1 MVTIVQEKESNMN
14 NLITGIAHLGLKVS
28 DIDKS
33 SAFYQTL
40 GFSVT
45 EKFAKKGENG
55 EVHVAF
61 LTSPKLTL
69 ELYQLPD
76 SIDNN
81 LSQSCNGIEHFA
93 LEVNDIDKML
103 NKIKAL
109 GYEINEGLV
118 YEKREYCEVSFFLI
132 SGPDGE
138 RVEFDM
144 TRYF

>member
-1 MVTIVQEKESNMN
+1 MT
-14 NLITGIAHLGLKVS
+14 HLGSKVS
-28 DIDKS
+28 KITITS
-33 SAFYQTL
+33 SVYQTL

-45 EKFAKKGENG
+45 EKFTKKGENG
-55 EVHVAF
+55 KVHVAF
-61 LTSPKLTL
+61 LTSQKLTL
-69 ELYQLPD
+69 ELYELPD

-81 LSQSCNGIEHFA
+81 LSQFRNGIEYFA
-93 LEVNDIDKML
+93 LEVNDIDKIL

-109 GYEINEGLV
+109 GYEINEELV

-132 SGPDGE
+132 SGLDGE